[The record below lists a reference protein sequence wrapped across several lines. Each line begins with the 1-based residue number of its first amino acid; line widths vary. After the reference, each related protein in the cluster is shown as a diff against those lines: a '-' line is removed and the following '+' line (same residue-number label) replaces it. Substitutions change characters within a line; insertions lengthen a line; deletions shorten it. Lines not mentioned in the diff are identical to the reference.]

1 MFDLYRAVRPLLFAI
16 PPEATHAAALAAL
29 NISNRLGLI
38 TSPVETSAPV
48 NLFGLRFP
56 NQLGVADGLDKN
68 GVAIDALGQLG
79 FGFVEVGTV
88 TPKAQP
94 GNARPRLFRL
104 SNDEALINRMG
115 FPNGGVAALIE
126 KLKRRT
132 YRGIC
137 GVNIGKNA
145 TTPLSD
151 AAADYLACLTAVYDY
166 ADYVAINV
174 SSPNTADLRSLQG
187 RDALSPLLTTL
198 LTARSSLQRE
208 RNRSVPILLKL
219 TVDLSDRLGS
229 DRHDGLIDAVKVAR
243 ESGVDGIVLSNT
255 TTSRAE
261 LRYPGEE
268 AGGLSGRPL
277 MSRTCEAIQR
287 IRADV
292 STTFPII
299 GVGGIASARD
309 AIAFRRAGADLLQI
323 YTGLIYRGPALIGQ
337 VLSSLANE

>member
-1 MFDLYRAVRPLLFAI
+1 MFDLYRAVRPLLFTI
-16 PPEATHAAALAAL
+16 PPEAAHAAALAAL
-29 NISNRLGLI
+29 NISNWLGLI
-38 TSPVETSAPV
+38 ASPVETASSV
-48 NLFGLRFP
+48 DLFGLKFP
-56 NQLGVADGLDKN
+56 NRLGVAAGLDKN

-88 TPKAQP
+88 TPTAQP

-104 SNDEALINRMG
+104 RDDEALINRMG
-115 FPNGGVAALIE
+115 FPNSGVAALIE

-132 YRGIC
+132 YRGMC

-145 TTPLSD
+145 QTPLSD
-151 AAADYLACLTAVYDY
+151 AATDYLACLTAVYDY

-174 SSPNTADLRSLQG
+174 SSPNTIDLRSLQD
-187 RDALSPLLTTL
+187 RDALFPLLATL
-198 LTARSSLQRE
+198 LAARHSLRRE

-229 DRHDGLIDAVKVAR
+229 DRRDGLLDAVKVAR
-243 ESGVDGIVLSNT
+243 ESGVDGIILSNT
-255 TTSRAE
+255 TTSRAA
-261 LRYPGEE
+261 LRYSGEE
-268 AGGLSGRPL
+268 IGGLSGRPL
-277 MSRTCEAIQR
+277 MNRTREAIQR

-299 GVGGIASARD
+299 GVGGIASATD
-309 AIAFRRAGADLLQI
+309 AIDFRRAGADLLQI
-323 YTGLIYRGPALIGQ
+323 YTGLVYRGPALIGQ